1 MRTIPA
7 SKAKTHFG
15 ELLDSAQREPIT
27 VSKQGRP
34 VAIMM
39 SIQDYEEMKLAHLR
53 TYLSEGVEQI
63 KRGESTTINNQK
75 ELHHFFENI
84 KENSRTKQA

>member
-1 MRTIPA
+1 MKIIPA

-15 ELLDSAQREPIT
+15 ERLDSAQREPIT

-34 VAIMM
+34 VAIMI

-53 TYLSEGVEQI
+53 AYLSEGEAQI
-63 KRGESTTINNQK
+63 QRGESTTIGNPK

-84 KENSRTKQA
+84 KENNRTKN